1 MQVHFEHNQW
11 HKAIAMFSRTDST
24 ISEPLET
31 RIMHYLVGIAGEIG
45 EAHQALT
52 NIIVL
57 RAQGETEPVE
67 VYDDMLLEIGDL
79 IWYNSLLMNT
89 TLLMSEEMSDE
100 ATVGLDYGIDNLAI
114 ELDENTVSNY
124 RALVGTDGFDALGY
138 VSLLLEA
145 HLMKRVT
152 ERLDDFKKVFFYK
165 TEFTVEELEAL
176 NQFSYDT
183 HRLLQTCAFFLGT
196 DVNKLANMVITKLK
210 SRYPEQFTPQ
220 LSEERNPEKEMADVQ
235 EAKEKGNE
243 DESTEVK

>member
-1 MQVHFEHNQW
+1 
-11 HKAIAMFSRTDST
+11 
-24 ISEPLET
+24 
-31 RIMHYLVGIAGEIG
+31 
-45 EAHQALT
+45 
-52 NIIVL
+52 
-57 RAQGETEPVE
+57 
-67 VYDDMLLEIGDL
+67 MLLEIGDL

-89 TLLMSEEMSDE
+89 TLLMSEEISDE

-138 VSLLLEA
+138 VSLLLET

-220 LSEERNPEKEMADVQ
+220 LSEERNPEKEMEAVQ
-235 EAKEKGNE
+235 DAKEKGNE
-243 DESTEVK
+243 DESTQAQ